1 MKRKEKEALCCLHEA
16 KWVEWGAQASKK
28 SDHGESAHNVQSTVD
43 KTEVTHVLADHW
55 QTDSRSWQR
64 ALPTAGMVWE

>member
-1 MKRKEKEALCCLHEA
+1 MQWKEKEALCCLHEA
-16 KWVEWGAQASKK
+16 KGVEWGAQASKK
-28 SDHGESAHNVQSTVD
+28 SDHDESAHDVRPTVD
-43 KTEVTHVLADHW
+43 KTEVHHVLAARW